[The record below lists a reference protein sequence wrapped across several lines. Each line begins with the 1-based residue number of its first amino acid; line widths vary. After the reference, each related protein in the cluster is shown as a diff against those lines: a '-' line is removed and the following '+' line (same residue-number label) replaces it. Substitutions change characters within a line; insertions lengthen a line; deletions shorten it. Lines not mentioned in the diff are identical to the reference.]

1 MLIFSILFL
10 WVLCLI
16 MFGTLAFITTA
27 NMPNLLSY
35 PTNNNVIINF
45 NPCAQTNESRASAN
59 IISILLRAYIPFT
72 LMLVFDVIVFKKLRQ
87 SKRRV
92 GVILMG
98 ARNQPGHISNKEY
111 NFIISTIFIDLT
123 FVIFYTPVSIYV
135 TATVVNLY
143 VKWDS
148 IFTAALSLFYN
159 SAILVAYL
167 YSALMFFIFLVFNR
181 FFRHEVFNILRL
193 HKLFPNLTQTTERA

>member
-1 MLIFSILFL
+1 ML
-10 WVLCLI
+10 
-16 MFGTLAFITTA
+16 GTLVFIATA

-35 PTNNNVIINF
+35 TINNNIIINY
-45 NPCAQTNESRASAN
+45 NPCVQTNEARAAAN

-72 LMLVFDVIVFKKLRQ
+72 LMLVFDIIVFKRLRQ

-98 ARNQPGHISNKEY
+98 QQTQPGHISNKEY
-111 NFIISTIFIDLT
+111 RFILSTIFIDLT
-123 FVIFYTPVSIYV
+123 FVVFYIPVSIYV

-143 VKWDS
+143 VRWDS
-148 IFTAALSLFYN
+148 VVTAGFNLFYN
-159 SAILVAYL
+159 SAILFAYL
-167 YSALMFFIFLVFNR
+167 YSALMFFIFLIFNR

-193 HKLFPNLTQTTERA
+193 HKLFPNLTQMTERA